1 MVVRDEMDVCVEF
14 AVDLSWDTYPP
25 FNPQQP
31 PQTTLL
37 LDQTLGE
44 TSSKCTTTARTRLL
58 ETSTWP
64 SADLQ
69 LGRARARR
77 TRFGRRHC
85 FSMGDTVTGQ
95 EQLSR
100 PRRRSRRT
108 TWSGGAPS
116 ARLGAPA
123 HINPLFINLP
133 LHLML
138 LPLPMAAQ
146 MGQAAAA
153 RSIRWYLIPET
164 LPTRRATNRG
174 AHLIKPSDN
183 LLPHLLTRLRT
194 PHLAHVM

>member
-123 HINPLFINLP
+123 HINPLFISTSPNVATTPYGRPDGASCCRSQHP
-133 LHLML
+133 LVSY
-138 LPLPMAAQ
+138 P
-146 MGQAAAA
+146 
-153 RSIRWYLIPET
+153 R
-164 LPTRRATNRG
+164 
-174 AHLIKPSDN
+174 D
-183 LLPHLLTRLRT
+183 T
-194 PHLAHVM
+194 PHATGDKSRSSLDQTIR